1 MVLTELLTNF
11 LKSIG
16 NFLPGVLGAL
26 LVLVVG
32 LLIASGV
39 RKLMSSLLKK
49 AMANNKFFSDTS
61 LIDAITKLVYYLI
74 VLMVLMVVLEM
85 MGVSN
90 VLDPLKNMVNKFAS
104 FIPNVVGAGVI
115 AYVGYIL
122 ANLISG
128 FVSLSSSFFDK
139 ITAKVR
145 LSSEINLLAIARQVV
160 FLVIFIPILIAALD
174 ALSIEAISGPAKQM
188 LNTLM
193 NAIPNIIGA
202 VLIMTAFYFVAKY
215 ISQLLTD
222 VLTSSNV
229 DALAGKLNMNVIFGD
244 SFSLSALI
252 GKITF
257 FFIIFAGL
265 IASFERLGLVQLTG
279 ILNLVMEISGKISFG
294 LAIIVLGTFASNM
307 IFGALAKG
315 ENNQFM
321 ASIARVAAMS
331 LFIAIGLRS
340 MGIADEIVNLAF
352 GLLLGAVAVAIA
364 VAFGMGG
371 KETAAKFW
379 EDFYNRTKK

>member
-1 MVLTELLTNF
+1 MDLFTNF
-11 LKSIG
+11 LKSVTTY
-16 NFLPGVLGAL
+16 LPGVLGAIFVL
-26 LVLVVG
+26 LIG
-32 LLIASGV
+32 LLIASGARKILV
-39 RKLMSSLLKK
+39 RILKK
-49 AMANNKFFSDTS
+49 ALANNKFFSDNS
-61 LIDAITKLVYYLI
+61 LMDAIGNLVYYLI

-104 FIPNVVGAGVI
+104 FIPNIVGAGVI

-122 ANLISG
+122 ANLVAG

-139 ITAKVR
+139 ITEKVR

-174 ALSIEAISGPAKQM
+174 ALNIEAISGPAKQM

-202 VLIMTAFYFVAKY
+202 ILIMTAFYFVAKY
-215 ISQLLTD
+215 VSQLLKD
-222 VLTSSNV
+222 ILQSSNV
-229 DALAGKLNMNVIFGD
+229 DALAAKLNMNAIFGD
-244 SFSLSALI
+244 AFSLSALI
-252 GKITF
+252 ANIIF

-265 IASFERLGLVQLTG
+265 VASFEKLGLVQLTG
-279 ILNLVMEISGKISFG
+279 ILNLVMEISGKIAFG
-294 LAIIVLGTFASNM
+294 LAIIVLGTFASNL

-321 ASIARVAAMS
+321 ASIARVGAMS
-331 LFIAIGLRS
+331 LFVAIGLRS

-364 VAFGMGG
+364 VSFGLGG
-371 KETAAKFW
+371 RETAAKFW
-379 EDFYNRTKK
+379 DDFYNRTKK